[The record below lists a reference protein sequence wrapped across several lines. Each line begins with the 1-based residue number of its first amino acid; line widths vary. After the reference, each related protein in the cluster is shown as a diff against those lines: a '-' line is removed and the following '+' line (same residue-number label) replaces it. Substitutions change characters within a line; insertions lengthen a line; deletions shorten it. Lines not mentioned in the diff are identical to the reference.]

1 MWRYDRGNTI
11 AIDTTGGPSSCFFFF
26 FFCFFCLFWGLC
38 CFLLRVLRHPIAS
51 AGDTCHQ
58 QHRERPGN
66 NNISDGG
73 TPRSLDGT
81 ALRSGNHHGLLKPIF
96 CICFL
101 LVGCFLFYNPPP
113 TPLPPTLLPSPING
127 RHCHCAPSCA
137 TLLRFIVELV
147 LESVT
152 LPWRPSISDDFCN
165 YWPMMVAVDEPRNP

>member
-113 TPLPPTLLPSPING
+113 YPPTPYPPPQPHKRTTLSLCAIL
-127 RHCHCAPSCA
+127 CH
-137 TLLRFIVELV
+137 FIALYRGAGARVGHA
-147 LESVT
+147 SVA
-152 LPWRPSISDDFCN
+152 SIHFG
-165 YWPMMVAVDEPRNP
+165 